1 MLGALCHEVS
11 RPPDQGEE
19 VDITN
24 SRTFACF
31 LSIVMFLT
39 TTAPPV
45 WTHCHQDCSLGYEE
59 CCGDEQDPRV
69 DDDTCCGDHAARCS
83 VKLKYGLDEAE
94 WRCLAIG
101 CNRNVSHY
109 HLAWLGITARVPVDK
124 QSKQLND
131 ENQHTAILCKAFA
144 ALKESGSSSCIAF
157 PTDLKASNVIGH
169 VFPQLEDRTDLPP
182 DTYLCDVA
190 RRERTGV
197 LVV

>member
-1 MLGALCHEVS
+1 MK
-11 RPPDQGEE
+11 

-24 SRTFACF
+24 SRTFACL
-31 LSIVMFLT
+31 LSVVMFLT
-39 TTAPPV
+39 AAPPV

-59 CCGDEQDPRV
+59 CCGDQQETRA

-83 VKLKYGLDEAE
+83 VELKHRRDGAE
-94 WRCLAIG
+94 SHCWAIG

-109 HLAWLGITARVPVDK
+109 HLAWLGMTARAPVHK

-131 ENQHTAILCKAFA
+131 ESQHTALLHEAFVP
-144 ALKESGSSSCIAF
+144 LKESGSSSCIES
-157 PTDLKASNVIGH
+157 PVDLKASNVIGH
-169 VFPQLEDRTDLPP
+169 VSPQLGDRTDLPP
-182 DTYLCDVA
+182 DTLLCDVA